1 MSAMIFI
8 NNKYT
13 RWYYNIIDRA
23 QTRLLNCYTE
33 RHHIIPKSLGGSNES
48 SNLVSL
54 TAREHFV
61 CHMLLTKMVTG
72 IQRQKMVHAW
82 WAMATLK
89 KDCQDRH
96 RLNSFQYESVRKE
109 YSKYFSKNNPMKD
122 NKQKK
127 RMQQSNNNPNV
138 RSLSIDGIN
147 FLSEAEACRYF
158 NTTLYLL
165 RKNHSI
171 QYTDKRPK
179 SARIFNLK
187 DKFITPNGIFK
198 TKKEIQ
204 KVVGIPEWT
213 LNTIYNNLDAYP
225 IINGRASKKIDH
237 LNINPDKTWR
247 DNGFGLVS
255 IP

>member
-8 NNKYT
+8 DNKYT
-13 RWYYNIIDRA
+13 RWYYNIINRA

-54 TAREHFV
+54 TAREHFI
-61 CHMLLTKMVTG
+61 CHMLLTKMVGG
-72 IQRQKMVHAW
+72 IQRQKMIHAR

-89 KDCQDRH
+89 KDCQDRY
-96 RLNSFQYESVRKE
+96 RLTSIQYESARQE
-109 YSKYFSKNNPMKD
+109 YSKYFSKHNPMKD
-122 NKQKK
+122 PVLQQK
-127 RMQQSNNNPNV
+127 RVDTWRAN
-138 RSLSIDGIN
+138 R
-147 FLSEAEACRYF
+147 A
-158 NTTLYLL
+158 
-165 RKNHSI
+165 
-171 QYTDKRPK
+171 
-179 SARIFNLK
+179 ARDHIPTRVLK

-204 KVVGIPEWT
+204 KVMGIPEWT

-247 DNGFGLVS
+247 ENGFGLLAVS
-255 IP
+255 

>member
-1 MSAMIFI
+1 MIFI

-33 RHHIIPKSLGGSNES
+33 RHHIIPKSLGGSNEF

-61 CHMLLTKMVTG
+61 CHILLTKMVTG

-96 RLNSFQYESVRKE
+96 RLNSFQYESVRRA
-109 YSKYFSKNNPMKD
+109 YSKQITKNNPMKD
-122 NKQKK
+122 PVFQQK
-127 RMQQSNNNPNV
+127 RVDTWRAN
-138 RSLSIDGIN
+138 R
-147 FLSEAEACRYF
+147 A
-158 NTTLYLL
+158 
-165 RKNHSI
+165 
-171 QYTDKRPK
+171 
-179 SARIFNLK
+179 ARDYIPPRVLK
-187 DKFITPNGIFK
+187 DKFITPTGIFK

-213 LNTIYNNLDAYP
+213 LNTIYNDLDAYP
-225 IINGRASKKIDH
+225 VTNGRASKKINH
-237 LNINPDKTWR
+237 LDIDPTKTWR
-247 DNGFGLVS
+247 DNGFGLLTV
-255 IP
+255 P